1 MSKDKVATVRMEF
14 AKSIVKLKPFLENDP
29 ILGNE
34 LMSLLSSMQ
43 SDLDSEVVEAVEQC
57 DYELLQ

>member
-1 MSKDKVATVRMEF
+1 MSKDKISTVRMEF

-43 SDLDSEVVEAVEQC
+43 SDLDSEVVEAVE
-57 DYELLQ
+57 